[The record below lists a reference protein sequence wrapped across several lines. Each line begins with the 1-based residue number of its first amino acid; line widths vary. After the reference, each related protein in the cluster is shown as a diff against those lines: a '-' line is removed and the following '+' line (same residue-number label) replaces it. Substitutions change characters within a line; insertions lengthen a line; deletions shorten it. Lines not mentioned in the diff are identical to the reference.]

1 MIKNQRILFV
11 KLADRFLENEFVF
24 QQLGTHYLQS
34 YLAQHG
40 IPSDLLVLFEH
51 ELKRKERL
59 SGKSEVSAL
68 CQLTMLL
75 IEGTGRVIEQPFN
88 SSVFSDY
95 NIVALSVMT
104 PQAEDAYLLSTL
116 LNQEFPNVVTVIG
129 GSHARYYLNE
139 VVNLPAEMSFD
150 FIVPQDGWK
159 PILEIVTN
167 SFNPKEKSQVLSHKF
182 TSLSEIT
189 TPPTRPVPLMERYN
203 FEIAGVKA
211 FHTITALGCPFS
223 CNFCEANS
231 ENLRKFSYEMISKDL
246 QEIAKCH
253 MELGRSKYGV
263 MFFDDVGLMNPG
275 QVEKISQLI
284 KVNGFTTWRAFT
296 HAYLVNKYKE
306 SILKPFHSTGGR
318 RIGMGLETGSQK
330 SLDLINK
337 RNGKKQYV
345 REHYESVKIANALGI
360 AVDAFTMIFPW
371 EDECDLEQTT
381 KMIQFIAE
389 NPVAGLDEKGRPL
402 KNSVD
407 STMMTPYQGTVFSK
421 MFSLG
426 EIKGVKLKKK
436 IDYTNYFYKGLSG
449 KSGWPYEE
457 TVLSRERYEKEQ
469 NLRNAM
475 RPAYR

>member
-1 MIKNQRILFV
+1 MKSKRILFV

-24 QQLGTHYLQS
+24 QQLGPHYLQS
-34 YLAQHG
+34 YLAQQG
-40 IPSDLLVLFEH
+40 IPSDLLILFED
-51 ELKRKERL
+51 ESKRKERL
-59 SGKSEVSAL
+59 SRENAVPDL
-68 CQLTMLL
+68 FQLTMLI
-75 IEGTGRVIEQPFN
+75 IECTGMVIEQPFN
-88 SSVFSDY
+88 TSVFSDY
-95 NIVALSVMT
+95 NIIALSVMT

-116 LNQEFPNVVTVIG
+116 LNQEFPNVTTVIG

-139 VVNLPAEMSFD
+139 VVNLPVETSFD

-167 SFNPKEKSQVLSHKF
+167 PINLKEKAQVLSHKF

-189 TPPTRPVPLMERYN
+189 TPPTRPIPLMERYN

-223 CNFCEANS
+223 CNFCEAS
-231 ENLRKFSYEMISKDL
+231 CENLRRFSYEMISKDL

-253 MELGRSKYGV
+253 MELGRSRYGV
-263 MFFDDVGLMNPG
+263 MFFDDVGLMNPD
-275 QVEKISQLI
+275 QVEKLSQLI
-284 KVNGFTTWRAFT
+284 KTNGFTTWRAFT

-345 REHYESVKIANALGI
+345 REHYEAVKIANKLGI

-371 EDECDLEQTT
+371 EEESDLEQTT
-381 KMIQFIAE
+381 KMIRFIAE

-421 MFSLG
+421 MIGLG
-426 EIKGVKLKKK
+426 EIKGVKLKNNL
-436 IDYTNYFYKGLSG
+436 DYTSYFYKGLSG

-457 TVLSRERYEKEQ
+457 TVLSKERYEKEQ
-469 NLRNAM
+469 KLRNSM

>member
-1 MIKNQRILFV
+1 MENQKILLV
-11 KLADRFLENEFVF
+11 KLADRFLENEFIF
-24 QQLGTHYLQS
+24 QQLGIHYLQS
-34 YLAQHG
+34 YLAQYG
-40 IPSDLLVLFEH
+40 IPSDLLILFEH

-59 SGKSEVSAL
+59 SGKSDVPDL

-75 IEGTGRVIEQPFN
+75 IESTGRVIEQPFN

-95 NIVALSVMT
+95 NIIALSVMT

-116 LNQEFPNVVTVIG
+116 LNKEFPDVTTVIG
-129 GSHARYYLNE
+129 GSHARYYLDE
-139 VVNLPAEMSFD
+139 VANLPAETSFD

-159 PILEIVTN
+159 PIFEIVTN
-167 SFNPKEKSQVLSHKF
+167 SINRQNKTSILSHRF
-182 TSLSEIT
+182 SDLSGIT
-189 TPPTRPVPLMERYN
+189 TPPTRPIPLMERYN

-223 CNFCEANS
+223 CNFCEASS
-231 ENLRKFSYEMISKDL
+231 ENLRKFPYEMISKDL

-253 MELGRSKYGV
+253 IELGRSKYGV
-263 MFFDDVGLMNPG
+263 MFFDDVGLMNPD
-275 QVEKISQLI
+275 QVKKISQLI
-284 KVNGFTTWRAFT
+284 KQNGFTTWRAFT
-296 HAYLVNKYKE
+296 HAYLVNKYNE
-306 SILKPFHSTGGR
+306 SLLIPFHSSGGR

-345 REHYESVKIANALGI
+345 WEHYESVKIANKLGI

-371 EDECDLEQTT
+371 EDESDLEHTT
-381 KMIQFIAE
+381 KMIQFIAG
-389 NPVAGLDEKGRPL
+389 NPVEGLDEKGRPL

-407 STMMTPYQGTVFSK
+407 STIMTPYQGTVFNK
-421 MFSLG
+421 MINLK
-426 EIKGVKLKKK
+426 EINSVKLKNNL
-436 IDYTNYFYKGLSG
+436 DYTSYFYKGLSG

-469 NLRNAM
+469 NLRNSM